1 VKNLPTVLVVDD
13 ETSIRQLCVRIL
25 EAGGYQVCT
34 AANGLDAPEVLESGT
49 DVDCVVIDL
58 IMPKMTGL
66 TLGIKLHEAHPTLPT
81 VIISGKIDLE
91 ADSIKA
97 LAAMM
102 NSDTRCLLQKPFTAE
117 QLLDAVRLALT
128 RDCPEP
134 KGDAPI

>member
-34 AANGLDAPEVLESGT
+34 AANGLDALEVLESGT

-58 IMPKMTGL
+58 IMPKMNGL
-66 TLGIKLHEAHPTLPT
+66 TLGIKLHEARPTLPT

-97 LAAMM
+97 LAAMVK
-102 NSDTRCLLQKPFTAE
+102 SDTRCLLQKPFCS
-117 QLLDAVRLALT
+117 T
-128 RDCPEP
+128 RSAWP
-134 KGDAPI
+134 